1 MSELNKDSAGKKTKN
16 RFRRLISMVEDHAEK
31 IPDDLPQD
39 LENKNGVIYSGEIEQ
54 RQQTEKVDALQGIP
68 DLEAGGTRPSVPGTA
83 STTPSV
89 FSDDTPPSSAPA
101 IDASG
106 MPLPRRVDELDVAA
120 TRVSSIAYG
129 GYDSQPAHAESNAL
143 STSNALAFPR
153 DSILINWRKGM
164 GCLLR
169 LSVVG
174 IFLIIGLII
183 ISGSFI
189 FYQYNNIA
197 STLPN
202 VYELRQRAAQFET
215 TRILDR
221 NGNLLYEIVDPTAG
235 RRSYVPLDK
244 ISPYLIAA
252 TVATEDHGFYS
263 HPGFDAFGII
273 RAFLQNYQS
282 GGTIVSG
289 ASTITQQLS
298 RALLFSPEERVEQ
311 SYQRKIREAIL
322 AAEVTRRYSK
332 EEILELYL
340 NENYYGNLAYGI
352 EAAAQT
358 YFNTTADKLTLAQ
371 AAFLAG
377 LPQAP
382 AVYDV
387 HTNREVTLHRMEQ
400 VLYLMY
406 EQSQVQ
412 GCIYISNSPQ
422 SVCVDALDVAN
433 SVDEISNYE
442 FVPSDFEI
450 RYPHWVTYVRYLLEQ
465 QYDPQTIYRSGFSV
479 YTTLDPGLQD
489 HAERIVETQVNALA
503 DRHVTNGA
511 LVAIRPSTGE
521 ILAMVGSADFFDEDI
536 DGQVNMAVSPRQPGS
551 SIKPLTYLAAF
562 EKGWTTSS
570 LIWDVPSEFPPSG
583 DPADQRQPY
592 IPVNYDERFHGPV
605 TVRSALANSYN
616 IPAVKTMQFVGI
628 YDDPETPDE
637 GGLIALAR
645 RLGITTLNRN
655 DYGLS
660 LTLGGGE
667 VTLLEMTGAY
677 SVLANGGRQIPPV
690 AITRI
695 VDLTGDIIYK
705 YQPPVGEHAIRPEHA
720 YLISSILS
728 DNQARTPAFGP
739 DSVLNLPFSAAAKT
753 GTTNDFRDNWTVGY
767 TPDLAVGVW
776 IGNADYSSMQNISG
790 VMGAA
795 PVWSEFMQVGIRQLT
810 GGNPSPFVRPAGIT
824 ERVICSISGT
834 EPSEWCPNQQSEIF
848 AADQAPL
855 PKSDDLWKNVVIDT
869 WTGLEASG
877 DCDEFTDEKLTLN
890 VDDPWAIRWIKE
902 NPAGQAWAE
911 QKGFSK
917 PLFFTPARACTADDP
932 HPLLKF
938 TSPGVGETIK
948 VNPLEIFG
956 QAGASGDFDYFQL
969 DYGLGSD
976 PVQWE
981 TLKRD
986 STMINEPGKLYEWD
1000 LEELPTGEIILKLSV
1015 FSVKDTFAEIK
1026 RRLELQV
1033 PTPTPTPTNTPTP
1046 TATPSP
1052 TATPTLTPT
1061 RTLTPTT
1068 SPTPTLRPPRRT
1080 EPPPVTAI
1088 PSYP

>member
-1 MSELNKDSAGKKTKN
+1 MSELNKDSAGNKSKN
-16 RFRRLISMVEDHAEK
+16 RFRRLISMVEEHAEK

-39 LENKNGVIYSGEIEQ
+39 LQNKNGVIQSGEIEQ
-54 RQQTEKVDALQGIP
+54 RQKSEKVDALQGNP
-68 DLEAGGTRPSVPGTA
+68 DLDSGGTHPSVPRTA
-83 STTPSV
+83 LTTPSV
-89 FSDDTPPSSAPA
+89 FSDDTPPSSAPV

-106 MPLPRRVDELDVAA
+106 MPLPRRVDELDVSA
-120 TRVSSIAYG
+120 TRVSPIAYG
-129 GYDSQPAHAESNAL
+129 GYDSQTPHAESNAL
-143 STSNALAFPR
+143 STSNTLADPR
-153 DSILINWRKGM
+153 DSIRINWRKGM

-202 VYELRQRAAQFET
+202 VNELRQRAAQFET

-221 NGNLLYEIVDPTAG
+221 NGNLLYEIVDPTTG

-298 RALLFSPEERVEQ
+298 RALLFSPEERIEQ

-358 YFNTTADKLTLAQ
+358 YFNSTADKLTLAQ
-371 AAFLAG
+371 AAFLTG

-450 RYPHWVTYVRYLLEQ
+450 RYPHWVTYVRNLLEQ

-489 HAERIVETQVNALA
+489 HAERIVETQVNSLA

-551 SIKPLTYLAAF
+551 SIKLLTYLAAF

-583 DPADQRQPY
+583 DPGDPRQPY
-592 IPVNYDERFHGPV
+592 ITVNYDERFHGPV
-605 TVRSALANSYN
+605 TVR
-616 IPAVKTMQFVGI
+616 
-628 YDDPETPDE
+628 
-637 GGLIALAR
+637 
-645 RLGITTLNRN
+645 
-655 DYGLS
+655 
-660 LTLGGGE
+660 
-667 VTLLEMTGAY
+667 
-677 SVLANGGRQIPPV
+677 
-690 AITRI
+690 
-695 VDLTGDIIYK
+695 
-705 YQPPVGEHAIRPEHA
+705 
-720 YLISSILS
+720 
-728 DNQARTPAFGP
+728 
-739 DSVLNLPFSAAAKT
+739 
-753 GTTNDFRDNWTVGY
+753 
-767 TPDLAVGVW
+767 
-776 IGNADYSSMQNISG
+776 
-790 VMGAA
+790 
-795 PVWSEFMQVGIRQLT
+795 
-810 GGNPSPFVRPAGIT
+810 
-824 ERVICSISGT
+824 
-834 EPSEWCPNQQSEIF
+834 
-848 AADQAPL
+848 
-855 PKSDDLWKNVVIDT
+855 
-869 WTGLEASG
+869 
-877 DCDEFTDEKLTLN
+877 
-890 VDDPWAIRWIKE
+890 
-902 NPAGQAWAE
+902 
-911 QKGFSK
+911 
-917 PLFFTPARACTADDP
+917 
-932 HPLLKF
+932 
-938 TSPGVGETIK
+938 
-948 VNPLEIFG
+948 
-956 QAGASGDFDYFQL
+956 
-969 DYGLGSD
+969 
-976 PVQWE
+976 
-981 TLKRD
+981 
-986 STMINEPGKLYEWD
+986 
-1000 LEELPTGEIILKLSV
+1000 
-1015 FSVKDTFAEIK
+1015 
-1026 RRLELQV
+1026 
-1033 PTPTPTPTNTPTP
+1033 
-1046 TATPSP
+1046 
-1052 TATPTLTPT
+1052 
-1061 RTLTPTT
+1061 
-1068 SPTPTLRPPRRT
+1068 
-1080 EPPPVTAI
+1080 
-1088 PSYP
+1088 

>member
-1 MSELNKDSAGKKTKN
+1 MSDLNKDSAGNKPKN
-16 RFRRLISMVEDHAEK
+16 KFRRLISMVEDHAEK

-39 LENKNGVIYSGEIEQ
+39 LQTKNELILSGESEQ
-54 RQQTEKVDALQGIP
+54 SQYTEKGDSLQGIP
-68 DLEAGGTRPSVPGTA
+68 DLEAGGTRPSISGTQ
-83 STTPSV
+83 STTQSV
-89 FSDDTPPSSAPA
+89 FSDDTPPSSTPA
-101 IDASG
+101 IDANG
-106 MPLPRRVDELDVAA
+106 MPLPRRVDEMDVAA
-120 TRVSSIAYG
+120 TRVSSTVFGAN
-129 GYDSQPAHAESNAL
+129 DSQRAHSESNVL
-143 STSNALAFPR
+143 PNSNTLAFPSDPIR
-153 DSILINWRKGM
+153 INWRKGM

-169 LSVVG
+169 FSIVG
-174 IFLIIGLII
+174 IFLIIVLII
-183 ISGSFI
+183 VSGSFI

-235 RRSYVPLDK
+235 RRSYVPLNK

-252 TVATEDHGFYS
+252 TIATEDQGFYG
-263 HPGFDAFGII
+263 HPGFDALGII

-282 GGTIVSG
+282 GGAIVSG

-322 AAEVTRRYSK
+322 ATEVTRRYSK

-358 YFNTTADKLTLAQ
+358 YFNTTAEKLTLAQ

-406 EQSQVQ
+406 EHSQEQ

-433 SVDEISNYE
+433 SVDEISNFE
-442 FVPSDFEI
+442 FVPSEFEI
-450 RYPHWVTYVRYLLEQ
+450 RYPHWVTYIRSLLEQ

-489 HAERIVETQVNALA
+489 HAERIVEAQVDGLA
-503 DRHVTNGA
+503 DRNATNGA

-562 EKGWTTSS
+562 EKGWTPST
-570 LIWDVPSEFPPSG
+570 LIWDVHSEFPPSG
-583 DPADQRQPY
+583 DPADQRRPY

-628 YDDPETPDE
+628 YDNPETPNED
-637 GGLIALAR
+637 GLISFAR
-645 RLGITTLNRN
+645 SLGITTLNRN

-677 SVLANGGRQIPPV
+677 SVLANGGRRIPPV

-695 VDLTGDIIYK
+695 ADLSGDIIYE
-705 YQPPVGEHAIRPEHA
+705 YQPPVGEHVVRPEHA

-790 VMGAA
+790 VMGAG
-795 PVWSEFMQVGIRQLT
+795 PIWSEYMQVGIQQLT

-834 EPSEWCPNQQSEIF
+834 EPSEWCPNQTSEIF
-848 AADQAPL
+848 AADQPPL
-855 PKSDDLWKNVVIDT
+855 PKRDDLWKNVVIDT

-877 DCDEFTDEKLTLN
+877 DCNEFTDEKLTLN
-890 VDDPWAIRWIKE
+890 VDDPWAIRWIRE
-902 NPAGQAWAE
+902 NTAGQAWAE
-911 QKGFSK
+911 QMGFSK
-917 PLFFTPARACTADDP
+917 PLFFTPARACISDDP
-932 HPLLKF
+932 HPMLKF
-938 TSPGVGETIK
+938 TSPGEGETIK
-948 VNPLEIFG
+948 VDPLEIFG
-956 QAGASGDFDYFQL
+956 QAAASGDFDYFQL

-986 STMINEPGKLYEWD
+986 SSMINEPRKLYEWG
-1000 LEELPTGEIILKLSV
+1000 LEELPAGEITLKLSI

-1026 RRLELQV
+1026 RRLNLQV

-1061 RTLTPTT
+1061 RTLTPTI

-1080 EPPPVTAI
+1080 EPPPVTVI